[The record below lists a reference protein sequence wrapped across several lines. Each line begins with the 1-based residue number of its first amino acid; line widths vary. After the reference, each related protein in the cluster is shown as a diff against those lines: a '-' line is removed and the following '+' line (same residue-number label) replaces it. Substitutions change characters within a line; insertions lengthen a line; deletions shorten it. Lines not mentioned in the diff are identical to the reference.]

1 MRFLLEQPELLGALG
16 IAEQFGYRRH
26 NAHLDDVAVAKMK
39 RGFAAWRD
47 YLDNL
52 KSYDVAAP
60 NARPA
65 TFHRVLKGLIQSQ
78 LDGALSLPR
87 ILACRRAKS
96 DAGFPDEHA
105 PHQRSPR

>member
-26 NAHLDDVAVAKMK
+26 NAHLDDVAVAKTK

-65 TFHRVLKGLIQSQ
+65 TFHARLEMVDPKPTGRRPFASTNT
-78 LDGALSLPR
+78 SLPACKVRRR
-87 ILACRRAKS
+87 IS
-96 DAGFPDEHA
+96 
-105 PHQRSPR
+105 